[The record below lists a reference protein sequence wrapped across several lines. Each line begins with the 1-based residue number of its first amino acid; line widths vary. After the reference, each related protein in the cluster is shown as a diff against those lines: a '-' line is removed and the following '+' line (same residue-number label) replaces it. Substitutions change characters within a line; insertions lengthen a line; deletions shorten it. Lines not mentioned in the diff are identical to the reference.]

1 MTGFKPLHCLAFLL
15 LPCGSLLAQKTYVSD
30 SVYAFNFKASAGQ
43 SYKRI
48 LVDRYHK
55 TIYTRPKAEQASE
68 VMFQLARKD
77 GFQVR
82 FTDQELITGNLRE
95 SDILIIAG
103 LPNDRVVLGKENGK
117 ETVFWKSPLADR
129 EVESIARWTADGGR
143 LMLFLSHYPNG
154 SGGKPLLEALGVRF
168 RDGGASHADHP
179 SGEDDPCAWFTMTPQ
194 NKLINTAHPV
204 LAENKD
210 AGLQVRK
217 VRFLCGTAIYRNP
230 EDVLLDFPDQTTH
243 LSPYENERGDVR
255 EVSSDYAGMLAFAY
269 GKGKVI
275 VSSDLGVFRNMKT
288 IEKDKIVYITITDPD
303 ADNARL
309 FIHCMRWLGK

>member
-1 MTGFKPLHCLAFLL
+1 MKPLYLSAFLVL
-15 LPCGSLLAQKTYVSD
+15 LCQSLFAQKTYVSD
-30 SVYAFNFKASAGQ
+30 SVYTFDFKTLTSQ

-68 VMFQLARKD
+68 VMFQLAKKD
-77 GFQVR
+77 GFEVR
-82 FTDQELITGNLRE
+82 FTDRELVTENLRG

-129 EVESIARWTADGGR
+129 EVESIARWTAAGGR

-168 RDGGASHADHP
+168 RDGGASHPGHP
-179 SGEDDPCAWFTMTPQ
+179 SGEGDPCAWFTMTQQ

-204 LAENKD
+204 LAGNQD
-210 AGLQVRK
+210 GALQVRTVK
-217 VRFLCGTAIYRNP
+217 FLCGTAIYRNP

-243 LSPYENERGDVR
+243 LSPYENEQGDVS
-255 EVSSDYAGMLAFAY
+255 EVSDAYAGMLGFTY

-288 IEKDKIVYITITDPD
+288 IEKENIVYITITDPN

-309 FIHCMRWLGK
+309 FIHCMRWLGN